1 MRQFTSVALSA
12 TYLCLAL
19 IVALLLW
26 RNGGGWAAGVAALVG
41 GLGLCFA
48 VHGLISQSLKLRA
61 LRKELDAVREAQR
74 VMLSQMEQVD
84 ARMTEDA
91 DAVSDDA
98 GRSEALEGEVHM
110 LEDLV
115 QRMGQRLEERVS
127 AGARQAP
134 HEPTLRR
141 HQSAALLD
149 TVREALAENRVDLYL
164 QPVVGLPQRRTVFYE
179 SYSRLRDATGRVMMP
194 AEYLA
199 VAEPEG
205 LVTSIDNLLLF
216 RCVQIVRRLAKQDRK
231 VGIFCNISIA
241 SLADETFFPQFLELL
256 LCDMQFPSGI
266 EIDRV
271 DEEVGMDVLTVCVG
285 ADQNFVSL
293 IVLGQLQRGRVSGD
307 RVDCFAFRE
316 ALYHVIEQ
324 YTVRLVVEPLGGHEI
339 RVDRFRLT
347 VDTCDQLL
355 PLELGL
361 FILHGIPH
369 HGAHASGGLAPLVVC
384 EADDSHSLPA
394 LSFKDHP
401 YGTTE
406 FRERPTYAF
415 QIDHGHSSHVRQG
428 DELVQISADG
438 LQLLQ
443 HFFQAVD
450 DHHLL
455 SQAAGSD
462 VVAHGHPG
470 LLRQLLDGLPVCGR
484 HAGAEFNIFFHV
496 VSSKS

>member
-48 VHGLISQSLKLRA
+48 VHGLIGQSLKLRA

-84 ARMTEDA
+84 ARMTEVA

-179 SYSRLRDATGRVMMP
+179 SYSRLRDASGRVMMP

-241 SLADETFFPQFLELL
+241 SLADESFFPQFLDLL
-256 LCDMQFPSGI
+256 AANRDLSG
-266 EIDRV
+266 
-271 DEEVGMDVLTVCVG
+271 
-285 ADQNFVSL
+285 AL
-293 IVLGQLQRGRVSGD
+293 IFELGQAAFDARGSVEARNMGKLAD
-307 RVDCFAFRE
+307 LGFRFSLDKVTDLDIDFQDL
-316 ALYHVIEQ
+316 ARSDVKFLKIAA
-324 YTVRLVVEPLGGHEI
+324 P
-339 RVDRFRLT
+339 F
-347 VDTCDQLL
+347 LL
-355 PLELGL
+355 
-361 FILHGIPH
+361 
-369 HGAHASGGLAPLVVC
+369 
-384 EADDSHSLPA
+384 
-394 LSFKDHP
+394 
-401 YGTTE
+401 
-406 FRERPTYAF
+406 
-415 QIDHGHSSHVRQG
+415 
-428 DELVQISADG
+428 DELVETDEGLILRSLPDLAAQDFSSLTRRYGVEIVAEKVESERQIVDILELDIAYGQGHLFGEPRAIRDAVLAEADAPVAEPTRYDEPPPRTRG
-438 LQLLQ
+438 GVGVLARR
-443 HFFQAVD
+443 HV
-450 DHHLL
+450 
-455 SQAAGSD
+455 AAT
-462 VVAHGHPG
+462 
-470 LLRQLLDGLPVCGR
+470 R
-484 HAGAEFNIFFHV
+484 I
-496 VSSKS
+496 